1 MATRKATA
9 AKSTAAKTTTKAPA
23 RKAPAKK
30 APAKAS
36 SAAETKLKAQNA
48 ELKARIKVLE
58 KALKDT
64 VKNINKVIG

>member
-1 MATRKATA
+1 MAAKKATA

-23 RKAPAKK
+23 KKAPAKS
-30 APAKAS
+30 AAKAS

-64 VKNINKVIG
+64 VKNINKVLG